1 MHVLMN
7 VKIGPEKNGRW
18 DNAKMK
24 IKVILA
30 DDHKIFR
37 DGLRTLIEKE
47 GMEVVGEAENGR
59 KAIKLAEKLMPD
71 LIIMDVSMPDM
82 NGIEAARK
90 IIAAM
95 HDVKVIA
102 LSMHS
107 DRRFVLGM
115 LEAGASGYLLK
126 DCAFGELAAAINQ
139 VSKGNTYLSPKIADV
154 VVKGYLNKTNDT
166 AARGGGVLTSRER
179 EVLQLIAEGFT
190 AKEIA
195 EHVFLSIKTIE
206 THRRNIMQKLNM
218 RSTADLT
225 KYAIREGL
233 ASLDA

>member
-1 MHVLMN
+1 
-7 VKIGPEKNGRW
+7 
-18 DNAKMK
+18 MK
-24 IKVILA
+24 IKVLLA

-59 KAIKLAEKLMPD
+59 KTLKLAEKLLPNM
-71 LIIMDVSMPDM
+71 IIMDVSMPDM
-82 NGIEAARK
+82 NGIEATRK
-90 IIAAM
+90 IRVAM
-95 HDVKVIA
+95 PDVKVIA

-126 DCAFGELAAAINQ
+126 DCAFGELASAINQ
-139 VSKGNTYLSPKIADV
+139 VSRGNTYLSPKIADV
-154 VVKGYLNKTNDT
+154 VVKGYLNKSNDSPFN
-166 AARGGGVLTSRER
+166 GGSVLTSRER
-179 EVLQLIAEGFT
+179 EILQLIAEGLT

-195 EHVFLSIKTIE
+195 AHVFLSIKTIE

-233 ASLDA
+233 VSLDI

>member
-1 MHVLMN
+1 MKTTVL
-7 VKIGPEKNGRW
+7 
-18 DNAKMK
+18 
-24 IKVILA
+24 LA

-59 KAIKLAEKLMPD
+59 KAIKLAEKLKPA

-82 NGIEAARK
+82 NGIEATRK
-90 IIAAM
+90 IIATIR
-95 HDVKVIA
+95 DVKVIA

-126 DCAFGELAAAINQ
+126 DCAFGELAGAINQ
-139 VSKGNTYLSPKIADV
+139 VTKGNTYLSPKIADV
-154 VVKGYLNKTNDT
+154 VVKGYLNKNNDSAT
-166 AARGGGVLTSRER
+166 KGGAVLNSRER
-179 EVLQLIAEGFT
+179 EVLQLIAEGLT

-195 EHVFLSIKTIE
+195 AHVFLSIKTIE

-233 ASLDA
+233 ASLDG

>member
-1 MHVLMN
+1 
-7 VKIGPEKNGRW
+7 
-18 DNAKMK
+18 MK
-24 IKVILA
+24 IKVLLA

-59 KAIKLAEKLMPD
+59 KTIKLAEKLMPN

-82 NGIEAARK
+82 NGIEATRK
-90 IIAAM
+90 IRTALPDIR
-95 HDVKVIA
+95 VIA

-126 DCAFGELAAAINQ
+126 DCAFGELANAINQ
-139 VSKGNTYLSPKIADV
+139 VSTGNTYLSPKIADV
-154 VVKGYLNKTNDT
+154 VVKGYLNKTNE
-166 AARGGGVLTSRER
+166 AAIGGGAILTSRER
-179 EVLQLIAEGFT
+179 EILQLIAEGLT

-195 EHVFLSIKTIE
+195 AHVFLSIKTIE
-206 THRRNIMQKLNM
+206 THRRNIMQKLNLK
-218 RSTADLT
+218 STADLT

-233 ASLDA
+233 VSLDA

>member
-1 MHVLMN
+1 MKTTVLL
-7 VKIGPEKNGRW
+7 V
-18 DNAKMK
+18 
-24 IKVILA
+24 

-59 KAIKLAEKLMPD
+59 KTIKLAEKLLPNV
-71 LIIMDVSMPDM
+71 IIMDVSMPDM
-82 NGIEAARK
+82 NGIEATRK
-90 IIAAM
+90 IISEM
-95 HDVKVIA
+95 PQVKVIA

-126 DCAFGELAAAINQ
+126 DCAFGELASAIKQ
-139 VSKGNTYLSPKIADV
+139 VLTGNKYLSPKIADV
-154 VVKGYLNKTNDT
+154 VVKGYLNKSNDSSVS
-166 AARGGGVLTSRER
+166 GGAILTSRER
-179 EVLQLIAEGFT
+179 EILQLIAEGLT

-195 EHVFLSIKTIE
+195 DHVFLSVKTVE

-218 RSTADLT
+218 RSTVDLT

-233 ASLDA
+233 TSLDS

>member
-1 MHVLMN
+1 VAGH
-7 VKIGPEKNGRW
+7 
-18 DNAKMK
+18 KMK
-24 IKVILA
+24 IKVLLA

-59 KAIKLAEKLMPD
+59 KAIKMAEKLMPNM
-71 LIIMDVSMPDM
+71 IIMDVSMPDM
-82 NGIEAARK
+82 NGIEATRK
-90 IIAAM
+90 IIAGM
-95 HDVKVIA
+95 PDIKVIA

-126 DCAFGELAAAINQ
+126 DCAFGELANAINQ
-139 VSKGNTYLSPKIADV
+139 VSAGNTYLSPKIADV
-154 VVKGYLNKTNDT
+154 VVKGYLNKTIDPT
-166 AARGGGVLTSRER
+166 VKGGAILTSRER
-179 EVLQLIAEGFT
+179 EILQLIAEGLS

-195 EHVFLSIKTIE
+195 AHVFLSIKTIE

-233 ASLDA
+233 VSLDA

>member
-1 MHVLMN
+1 
-7 VKIGPEKNGRW
+7 
-18 DNAKMK
+18 MK
-24 IKVILA
+24 IKVLLA

-47 GMEVVGEAENGR
+47 GMEVVGEVENGR
-59 KAIKLAEKLMPD
+59 KTLKLAEKLMPD

-82 NGIEAARK
+82 NGIEATRK
-90 IIAAM
+90 IKAEM
-95 HDVKVIA
+95 TDVKVIA

-126 DCAFGELAAAINQ
+126 DCAFGELASAINQ
-139 VSKGNTYLSPKIADV
+139 VVKGNTYLSPKIADV
-154 VVKGYLNKTNDT
+154 VVKGYLNKTSD
-166 AARGGGVLTSRER
+166 ASVPGRSILTSRER
-179 EVLQLIAEGFT
+179 EILQLIAEGFT

-195 EHVFLSIKTIE
+195 AHVFLSIKTIE

-233 ASLDA
+233 VSLDI